1 MIAAVDRHG
10 YANANISQVI
20 AHAGVSRPTFYE
32 YFADKDDCFI
42 ATHHELGGLLL
53 SEIRHAV
60 STATPERAVQ
70 AAIRKLLELA
80 EAFPDRGVFLVNET
94 IAGGLRVLNEHDRL
108 IEQITEVVERR
119 RAEASPSTPT
129 PDLPVQTVLA
139 AGRWLLA
146 PPLRRRE
153 HDLTTL
159 AEDLTHWVDCYKRP
173 SHEHRWHTLEPGPEL
188 PPSPHLAPISLSAPP
203 PLAPGRSRLSS
214 NEVARNQRERI
225 MYATAKVAAAKGY
238 TVATIADITAS
249 AAVDRR
255 VFYRHFRDKQQAFLA
270 VHEFGI
276 QQMMAIAASAFFSA
290 SEWPERV
297 WQAMRATTQFEATH
311 PVITHIGHVQSHA
324 VGAPAIQRIDDT
336 RAAFTIFL
344 QEGNQNASAPLSR
357 VAMEAIAGAVFEIGY
372 HHSRRG
378 QSEQIS
384 RLAPNASY
392 LTLAP
397 FVGPEAATAF
407 IDEKLRE
414 SAMELAGGPA
424 L

>member
-10 YANANISQVI
+10 YADANISQVI
-20 AHAGVSRPTFYE
+20 AHAGVSRPTFYD

-42 ATHHELGGLLL
+42 ATHQELGGLLL

-70 AAIRKLLELA
+70 AAILKLLELA

-94 IAGGLRVLNEHDRL
+94 IAGGLRVLDEHDRL
-108 IEQITEVVERR
+108 IEQITQVVERR
-119 RAEASPSTPT
+119 RAEASPSTLT

-159 AEDLTHWVDCYKRP
+159 AENLTYWVDCYRRP

-188 PPSPHLAPISLSAPP
+188 PPSPHLAPMSLSAQP

-276 QQMMAIAASAFFSA
+276 QQLMAIAASAFFSA

-297 WQAMRATTQFEATH
+297 WQAIRATTQFEATY
-311 PVITHIGHVQSHA
+311 PLITHIGHIQSHA

-344 QEGNQNASAPLSR
+344 QEGNQYASPPLSR

-372 HHSRRG
+372 HHARRG

-384 RLAPNASY
+384 RLAPNATY

-397 FVGPEAATAF
+397 FIGPEAATAF

-414 SAMELAGGPA
+414 SAMELAGEPA